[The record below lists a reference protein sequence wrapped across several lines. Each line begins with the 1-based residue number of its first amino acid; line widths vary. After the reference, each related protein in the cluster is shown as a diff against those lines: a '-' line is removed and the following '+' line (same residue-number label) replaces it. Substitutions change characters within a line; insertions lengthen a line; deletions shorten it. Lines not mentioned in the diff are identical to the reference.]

1 MILFQLT
8 ANIVPVNFLKAEFG
22 KQHERISS
30 IDFMKVNSKPQMW
43 RTAGYIYR
51 NATSEKTKYVALL
64 GS

>member
-30 IDFMKVNSKPQMW
+30 IDFMKVNSKP
-43 RTAGYIYR
+43 
-51 NATSEKTKYVALL
+51 
-64 GS
+64 